1 MDMDALTNWDQ
12 IVRASEDCTVM
23 FNMIDVGDYFDAA
36 VQSLALVRGIPMVL
50 GGTFQV
56 SLYLDFIAQQI
67 HHASYCKHL
76 YQIKKSLLMTLNIL
90 LFCPLRSILIS
101 VFRRLLQS
109 TYQIHAASRAGC
121 V

>member
-1 MDMDALTNWDQ
+1 MDALTNWDQ

-56 SLYLDFIAQQI
+56 SLYLDFILNNKFITEVIANIYPQ
-67 HHASYCKHL
+67 KR
-76 YQIKKSLLMTLNIL
+76 KSN
-90 LFCPLRSILIS
+90 PR
-101 VFRRLLQS
+101 
-109 TYQIHAASRAGC
+109 
-121 V
+121 

>member
-56 SLYLDFIAQQI
+56 PNYYLKHSLNKSFMNKISMRIFA
-67 HHASYCKHL
+67 L
-76 YQIKKSLLMTLNIL
+76 Y
-90 LFCPLRSILIS
+90 F
-101 VFRRLLQS
+101 
-109 TYQIHAASRAGC
+109 
-121 V
+121 

>member
-56 SLYLDFIAQQI
+56 SLYLEFITDKQI
-67 HHASYCKHL
+67 HNGSYCKHSSPEKE
-76 YQIKKSLLMTLNIL
+76 IKSSMTFESIIL
-90 LFCPLRSILIS
+90 SSSYDPNFYI
-101 VFRRLLQS
+101 
-109 TYQIHAASRAGC
+109 
-121 V
+121 